1 MIVKSRENKTRYAVL
16 GMLSFA
22 PKSGYEIGKDIQNST
37 NYFWSE
43 SDGQLYPILKQ
54 LTEEG
59 LVICVEAET
68 LPGKR
73 SKKIYELTGE
83 GRDALLD
90 WLRQPPVTFTVRNE
104 FLLQLFFGHELSWQ
118 ENRNKIETLRK
129 QLKQELAVYDSIEI
143 RIKENS
149 HDSTWLLMALAYGQY
164 ATKAEIAWCEAM
176 THQLEQQYGVGENE

>member
-1 MIVKSRENKTRYAVL
+1 MKQRENKTRYAVL
-16 GMLSFA
+16 GMLSFS
-22 PKSGYEIGKDIQNST
+22 PKSGYEIGKAIQNST

-59 LVICVEAET
+59 LVTCVESET

-73 SKKIYELTGE
+73 SKKMYEMTDE
-83 GRDALLD
+83 GQAALLD

-118 ENRNKIETLRK
+118 ENRDKIKALK
-129 QLKQELAVYDSIEI
+129 MQLKQELAVYDSIEE

-149 HDSTWLLMALAYGQY
+149 KHPTYLLMSLAYGQY
-164 ATKAEIAWCEAM
+164 ATRAEIAWCEDM
-176 THQLEQQYGVGENE
+176 IKQLDVHHA

>member
-1 MIVKSRENKTRYAVL
+1 MKSRINKTRYAVL
-16 GMLSFA
+16 GMLSFS
-22 PKSGYEIGKDIQNST
+22 PKSGYEISKDIQNST

-59 LVICVEAET
+59 LVVCIESET

-73 SKKIYELTGE
+73 SKKIYELTDE
-83 GRDALLD
+83 GHAALQD

-118 ENRNKIETLRK
+118 ENRDKIQALQT
-129 QLKQELAVYDSIEI
+129 QLTQELAVYDSIEI

-149 HDSTWLLMALAYGQY
+149 QDPTWLLMALAYGQF
-164 ATKAEIAWCEAM
+164 ATKAEIAWCEEM
-176 THQLEQQYGVGENE
+176 IHQLEQQYGKGKNE

>member
-1 MIVKSRENKTRYAVL
+1 MKQRENKTRYAVL
-16 GMLSFA
+16 GMLSFSS
-22 PKSGYEIGKDIQNST
+22 KSGYEIGKAIQNST

-59 LVICVEAET
+59 LVTCVESEK

-73 SKKIYELTGE
+73 SKKMYEMTDE
-83 GRDALLD
+83 GQAALLD

-118 ENRNKIETLRK
+118 ENRDKIK
-129 QLKQELAVYDSIEI
+129 AFQVQLSQELAIYDSIET

-149 HDSTWLLMALAYGQY
+149 KHPTYLLMSLAYGQY
-164 ATKAEIAWCEAM
+164 ATKAEIAWCEDIIK
-176 THQLEQQYGVGENE
+176 QLEEHHD